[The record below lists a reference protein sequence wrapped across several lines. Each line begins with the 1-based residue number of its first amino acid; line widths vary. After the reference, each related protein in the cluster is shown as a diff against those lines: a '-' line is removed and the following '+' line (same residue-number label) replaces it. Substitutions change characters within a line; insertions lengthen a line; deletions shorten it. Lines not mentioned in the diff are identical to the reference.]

1 MVVNYVACDI
11 ISELIMLRTWRKGD
25 GIVTKQDFHPKRG
38 L

>member
-11 ISELIMLRTWRKGD
+11 IYKLKMLT
-25 GIVTKQDFHPKRG
+25 TFKQFLTLSKSA